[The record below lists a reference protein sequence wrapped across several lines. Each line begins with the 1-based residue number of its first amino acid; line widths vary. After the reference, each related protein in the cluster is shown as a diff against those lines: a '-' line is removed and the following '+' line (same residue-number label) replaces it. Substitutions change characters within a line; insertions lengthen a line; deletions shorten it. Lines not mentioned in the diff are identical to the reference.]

1 MTYAQVIDEGNGG
14 PYNNLPITDQN
25 GVQRERLPGEILVRT
40 QNNRT
45 QAVSETYV
53 LPLLDYIT
61 RVPLHGEIVQLHM
74 LPSGNAENKYNDNRF
89 YYTTT
94 LNLHGSRNINQL
106 PWIMNTVAKGS
117 TLDSFISAEGAKV
130 PEQSSFAEKS
140 VNVLQPYEG
149 DLIINDR
156 FGSSI
161 RFSSGVDT
169 NSRALDGSLL
179 YNTLPP
185 WNGPVNEPL
194 MILTAGNNQESN
206 IENFQSDA
214 SSIILSTSQK
224 LEIDTSQQNVG
235 RNVSSIRNYS
245 EPQIILN
252 SDRII
257 INSKVDEVI
266 ISGKRTVSIATPR
279 WASDMDKFFTMVENI
294 QNELKNLHSQV
305 NALTTQVNSL
315 STATA
320 AYGTTEAAT
329 YTALV
334 LLTPFAVNPATLATS
349 AGIVTGQTTSILS
362 KLSTIKAN
370 LSKIDSTIA
379 SLKQ

>member
-45 QAVSETYV
+45 QAASETYV

-74 LPSGNAENKYNDNRF
+74 LPSGNAESKYNDNRF

-117 TLDSFISAEGAKV
+117 ALDSFISAEGAKV
-130 PEQSSFAEKS
+130 PEQSSFTEKS
-140 VNVLQPYEG
+140 INALQPYEG

-169 NSRALDGSLL
+169 NSRASNGSLL

-185 WNGPVNEPL
+185 WDGPINEPL
-194 MILTAGNNQESN
+194 MILTAGNSQDSN
-206 IENFQSDA
+206 VENFQTDA

-224 LEIDTSQQNVG
+224 LELDTSQQNVG

-245 EPQIILN
+245 EPQIVLN
-252 SDRII
+252 SDRIT
-257 INSKVDEVI
+257 INSKADEVI
-266 ISGKRTVSIATPR
+266 ISGKSTVSIATPG
-279 WASDMDKFFTMVENI
+279 WASDMDKFFTMVEDI
-294 QNELKNLHSQV
+294 QNELKSLQSQV
-305 NALTTQVNSL
+305 NALTTQVNTL
-315 STATA
+315 SVATTTFGSAQASVA
-320 AYGTTEAAT
+320 AGLVILAPLAPAPGALAA
-329 YTALV
+329 A
-334 LLTPFAVNPATLATS
+334 S
-349 AGIVTGQTTSILS
+349 GIVTGQTTSILTR
-362 KLSTIKAN
+362 LSTIKAN